1 MLLANVNG
9 VKLYYEVTGNGLPLV
24 FCHEF
29 AGTYQSWAPQVKFFA
44 RRYQVI
50 TYNCRGFPPSDV
62 PDDPGAYSQ
71 DIMIEDLHQ
80 LLRHMGIK
88 EAYVGGSSMGGAITL
103 SFGIAHPEMAKGLI
117 IVATG
122 SGSSNRKE
130 FEASLIRLIKQ
141 LETTGWKGYAE
152 RYGHDFNRIQL
163 LRKDPRSWREFC
175 DELAQHSDQGSAL
188 VIENVILRRPTI
200 FALEAQL
207 KRLAVP
213 ALIMLGDE
221 DERCIEPSLFL
232 KRQLLSSGLVVFP
245 QSGHAINLEEPELFN
260 CVVLDFLTIAEA
272 GKWARQP

>member
-1 MLLANVNG
+1 MPLANVNG
-9 VKLYYEVTGNGLPLV
+9 VKLYYEVTGDGLPLV

-44 RRYQVI
+44 RCYQVI

-62 PDDPGAYSQ
+62 PKSASAYSQ
-71 DIMIEDLHQ
+71 DIMVEDLHQ
-80 LLRHMGIK
+80 LLRHLGVK
-88 EAYVGGSSMGGAITL
+88 ETYVGGSSMGGAIAL

-122 SGSSNRKE
+122 SGSSSRKE
-130 FEASLIRLIKQ
+130 FEASLMGLVKQ

-163 LRKDPRSWREFC
+163 RRKDPRSWREFC
-175 DELAQHSDQGSAL
+175 DELSGHSDKGSAL
-188 VIENVILRRPTI
+188 VIENVILKRPTI

-232 KRQLLSSGLVVFP
+232 KRHLPSSGLVVFP
-245 QSGHAINLEEPELFN
+245 QSGHATNLEEPELFN
-260 CVVLDFLTIAEA
+260 RVVLDFLTMAEA